1 MFLLSSEVFGNS
13 FLWCEMTLHSAV
25 KNKESGRSYLD
36 YIFKSYEIKKDD
48 QQNFN
53 GMEVNFYKLDEE
65 SIIENVN
72 HFTISGGPD
81 DNENS
86 NIYADN
92 NWYSL
97 LDRNLNQYEKYGVF
111 RYRQDKIG
119 MERFKNFIDQQKDFP
134 DKEFLTNS
142 SVFFPEYYVTFAADH
157 NGNYNWFS
165 CSSISNGDLNW
176 KVDDF
181 QQIQNKYNE
190 KIKLEIKT
198 AEDNKL

>member
-1 MFLLSSEVFGNS
+1 MFLLSSEAFGSS
-13 FLWCEMTLHSAV
+13 FLWCEMTLYSGS

-36 YIFKSYEIKKDD
+36 YIFKSYEIKNDD

-111 RYRQDKIG
+111 RYKQDKIG

-142 SVFFPEYYVTFAADH
+142 SVFFPDFYVAFAADH

-165 CSSISNGDLNW
+165 CLRISEGDLNW

-181 QQIQNKYNE
+181 QQIQNKYND